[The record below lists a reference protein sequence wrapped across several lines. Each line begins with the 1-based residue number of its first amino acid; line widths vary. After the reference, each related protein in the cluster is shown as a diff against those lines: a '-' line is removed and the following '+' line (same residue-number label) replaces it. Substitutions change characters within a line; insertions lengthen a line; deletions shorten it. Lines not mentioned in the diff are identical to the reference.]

1 MKKLIVALLLTG
13 VSVAAHADMTIRRWS
28 PDDGPNTTP
37 QTGGIHPHYNL
48 GVMYAVE
55 VHLKNKSVQ
64 YFSGAFQGW
73 ALVSGQHRGEKP
85 TGGTIPPKGTVTHPG
100 GNAKVYLV
108 FEGAHST
115 LFYLNNHDWFTVD
128 GAVKWS

>member
-1 MKKLIVALLLTG
+1 MKKLIVALMLTG
-13 VSVAAHADMTIRRWS
+13 VSVTAHADMTIRRLS
-28 PDDGPNTTP
+28 PDDGANTTVQINRLP
-37 QTGGIHPHYNL
+37 THYNL

-85 TGGTIPPKGTVTHPG
+85 TGGTITPKSTVTATTTG
-100 GNAKVYLV
+100 KVYLV
-108 FEGAHST
+108 FKGAHST
-115 LFYLNNHDWFTVD
+115 LFYLNNHDWFIVD